1 MNGIIPRTFK
11 TNADNALSQDICV
24 KKRRQLYDG
33 FNKFREIQRRKRDI
47 GCNKVRSANSETKF
61 VEDFTKGFY

>member
-1 MNGIIPRTFK
+1 MMVL
-11 TNADNALSQDICV
+11 TNS
-24 KKRRQLYDG
+24 G
-33 FNKFREIQRRKRDI
+33 KFRGERRDI